1 MKETLEIKDLDF
13 LANLMLV
20 FFHAGEICIRA
31 TEDYFKDRYRASQEY
46 QQLRKKYGKAQADM
60 IVGDEVNRLLR
71 HNEKYQYGKIIKQAE
86 QSKSMMDE
94 VTAISIGSVESEKEL
109 TGEEM
114 FNAYDYLM
122 KDARWL
128 CKIYSMICNCEKES
142 DIVKIESTIK
152 LLAKG
157 DMASE
162 KVISRFE

>member
-1 MKETLEIKDLDF
+1 MNDLEVKDLDF
-13 LANLMLV
+13 ITNLMLV
-20 FFHAGEICIRA
+20 FFHAGEQCIRL
-31 TEDYFKDRYRASQEY
+31 TEDYFKDRYRQSQDY
-46 QQLRKKYGKAQADM
+46 AKLRKKFGKAQADL
-60 IVGDEVNRLLR
+60 ILGEQVNKILR
-71 HNEKYQYGKIIKQAE
+71 HNEKYQYGKIIKHAE
-86 QSKSMMDE
+86 QLKSMMDE